1 MLGKILQKVEPM
13 ILSAG
18 EALIDMLPRT
28 SPAGEPCFAPYAG
41 GAVMNTA
48 IALARLGSPSSF
60 LTGLSSD
67 LMGDVLRDTLQ
78 ASGVNLDHAVR
89 SDRPTTL
96 AFVKLTNGHAKYVFY
111 DENTAGRMMTI
122 AEMPALPD
130 TIKAYFTGGI
140 WLAVEPCGTTLEAL
154 MTREASSRVTMID
167 PNVRPGF
174 VQDRAAYTARIDR
187 MIGLS
192 DIVKLSDEDSEW
204 LYGKT
209 DPSAILA
216 KGAKV
221 VLVTEGSKGA
231 TAYTA
236 RGAVQVAA
244 PKITVADTVGAGDTF
259 NAGFLASLDQSGLL
273 SKAQVADLSDDALR
287 TALSLGTRA
296 AAITCSR
303 PGANPPWANEL

>member
-1 MLGKILQKVEPM
+1 M
-13 ILSAG
+13 ILSCG

-48 IALARLGSPSSF
+48 IALARLGSASSF

-67 LMGDVLRDTLQ
+67 LMGDVLRDTLK
-78 ASGVNLDHAVR
+78 ASNVNLDHAVL

-96 AFVKLTNGHAKYVFY
+96 AFVKLTNGHASYFFY
-111 DENTAGRMMTI
+111 DENTAGRMMTP
-122 AEMPALPD
+122 ADMPVLPAS
-130 TIKAYFTGGI
+130 IKAYFTGGI
-140 WLAVEPCGTTLEAL
+140 WLAVEPCGTALEAL
-154 MTREASSRVTMID
+154 MEREAGARVTMID
-167 PNVRPGF
+167 PNVRPSF
-174 VQDRAAYTARIDR
+174 VRDRAAYTARVDR
-187 MIGLS
+187 MIGLA
-192 DIVKLSDEDSEW
+192 DIVKLSDEDAEW
-204 LYGKT
+204 LYGTT
-209 DPSAILA
+209 DPQAVLA

-259 NAGFLASLDQSGLL
+259 NAGFLASLDRDGLL
-273 SKAQVADLSDDALR
+273 SKAQVAGLSDEALQA
-287 TALSLGTRA
+287 ALSLGTRA

-303 PGANPPWANEL
+303 PGANPPWAHEL

>member
-1 MLGKILQKVEPM
+1 MLGKILRKDKSM

-28 SPAGEPCFAPYAG
+28 SPDGEACFAPYAG

-48 IALARLGSPSSF
+48 IALSRLGAPSAF
-60 LTGLSSD
+60 LTGLSND
-67 LMGDVLRDTLQ
+67 LMGDVLRETLM
-78 ASGVNLDHAVR
+78 ASNVNLDHAIR

-96 AFVKLTNGHAKYVFY
+96 AFVKLTNGHASYFFY

-122 AEMPALPD
+122 AEMPVLPD

-154 MTREASSRVTMID
+154 LTREAAGRVTMID
-167 PNVRPGF
+167 PNVRPTF
-174 VQDRAAYTARIDR
+174 VQDRTAYTARIDR

-209 DPSAILA
+209 DPQAILG

-236 RGAVQVAA
+236 RGSVQVAA

-259 NAGFLASLDQSGLL
+259 NAGFLASLDRDGLL
-273 SKAQVADLSDDALR
+273 TKAQVANLSYDALHA
-287 TALSLGTRA
+287 ALSLGTRA

>member
-1 MLGKILQKVEPM
+1 M
-13 ILSAG
+13 ILSVG

-28 SPAGEPCFAPYAG
+28 SPAGEACFAPYAG

-48 IALARLGSPSSF
+48 IALARLGSPSAF

-67 LMGDVLRDTLQ
+67 LMGDVLRDTLT
-78 ASGVNLDHAVR
+78 ASNVNLDHAVR
-89 SDRPTTL
+89 SNRPTTL
-96 AFVKLTNGHAKYVFY
+96 AFVKLTNGHASYFFY
-111 DENTAGRMMTI
+111 DENTAGRMMTM
-122 AEMPALPD
+122 ADMPALPN

-140 WLAVEPCGTTLEAL
+140 WLAVEPCGTSLEAL
-154 MTREASSRVTMID
+154 LTREASSRVTMID
-167 PNVRPGF
+167 PNVRPTF

-209 DPSAILA
+209 DPQAILA

-221 VLVTEGSKGA
+221 VLMTEGSKGA

-236 RGAVQVAA
+236 RGSVQVGA

-259 NAGFLASLDQSGLL
+259 NAGFLASLDQAGLL
-273 SKAQVADLSDDALR
+273 TKTAVASLSDDALR
-287 TALSLGTRA
+287 AALSLGTRA

-303 PGANPPWANEL
+303 PGANPPWAHEL

>member
-1 MLGKILQKVEPM
+1 M
-13 ILSAG
+13 ILSVG

-48 IALARLGSPSSF
+48 IALARLGSASSF

-67 LMGDVLRDTLQ
+67 LMGDVLRETLN
-78 ASGVNLDHAVR
+78 ASNVNLDHAVR

-96 AFVKLTNGHAKYVFY
+96 AFVKLDKGHATYVFY
-111 DENTAGRMMTI
+111 DENTAGRMMTLTQ
-122 AEMPALPD
+122 MPALPAS
-130 TIKAYFTGGI
+130 INAYFTGGI
-140 WLAVEPCGTTLEAL
+140 WLAVEPCGTALEAL
-154 MTREASSRVTMID
+154 LTREASARVTMID

-174 VQDRAAYTARIDR
+174 VRDRAAYTARIDR

-192 DIVKLSDEDSEW
+192 DIVKLSDEDSDW

-209 DPSAILA
+209 DPQAILA

-236 RGAVQVAA
+236 RGSVHVSA
-244 PKITVADTVGAGDTF
+244 PKVEVADTVGAGDTF
-259 NAGFLASLDQSGLL
+259 NAGFLASLDRDGLL
-273 SKAQVADLSDDALR
+273 SKAQVAGLSDDALR
-287 TALSLGTRA
+287 AALTLGTRA

-303 PGANPPWANEL
+303 PGANPPWAHEL

>member
-1 MLGKILQKVEPM
+1 M
-13 ILSAG
+13 ILSVG

-28 SPAGEPCFAPYAG
+28 SPAGEPCFAPFAG

-48 IALARLGSPSSF
+48 IALGRLGSASAF
-60 LTGLSSD
+60 LTGLSTD
-67 LMGDVLRDTLQ
+67 LMGDILRDTLQ
-78 ASGVNLDHAVR
+78 ASNVNLDHAVQ

-96 AFVKLTNGHAKYVFY
+96 AFVKLTNGHASYFFY
-111 DENTAGRMMTI
+111 DENTAGRMMTS
-122 AEMPALPD
+122 ADMPALPD

-140 WLAVEPCGTTLEAL
+140 WLAVEPCGTALEAL
-154 MTREASSRVTMID
+154 LAREAGTRVTMID
-167 PNVRPGF
+167 PNVRPTF
-174 VQDRAAYTARIDR
+174 VRDRSAYTARIDR

-192 DIVKLSDEDSEW
+192 DIVKLSDEDSDW

-209 DPSAILA
+209 DPQAILA

-236 RGAVQVAA
+236 RGSVHVSA

-259 NAGFLASLDQSGLL
+259 NAGFLASLDRDGLL
-273 SKAQVADLSDDALR
+273 SKAAVASLSDDALR
-287 TALSLGTRA
+287 AALSLGTRA

-303 PGANPPWANEL
+303 PGANPPWAHEL

>member
-1 MLGKILQKVEPM
+1 M
-13 ILSAG
+13 ILSVG

-28 SPAGEPCFAPYAG
+28 SPAGEPCFAPFAG

-48 IALARLGSPSSF
+48 IALGRLGSASAF
-60 LTGLSSD
+60 LTGLSTD
-67 LMGDVLRDTLQ
+67 LMGDILRDTLH
-78 ASGVNLDHAVR
+78 ASNVNLDHAVQ

-96 AFVKLTNGHAKYVFY
+96 AFVKLTNGHASYFFY
-111 DENTAGRMMTI
+111 DENTAGRMMTS
-122 AEMPALPD
+122 ADMPALPD

-140 WLAVEPCGTTLEAL
+140 WLAVEPCGTALEAL
-154 MTREASSRVTMID
+154 LAREAGTRVTMID
-167 PNVRPGF
+167 PNVRPTF
-174 VQDRAAYTARIDR
+174 VRDRSAYTARIDR

-209 DPSAILA
+209 DPQAILA

-221 VLVTEGSKGA
+221 VLVTEGAKGA

-236 RGAVQVAA
+236 RGSVHVSA

-259 NAGFLASLDQSGLL
+259 NAGFLASLDRDGLL
-273 SKAQVADLSDDALR
+273 SKAAVASLSDDALR
-287 TALSLGTRA
+287 AALSLGTRA

-303 PGANPPWANEL
+303 PGANPPWAHEL

>member
-1 MLGKILQKVEPM
+1 M
-13 ILSAG
+13 ILSVG

-28 SPAGEPCFAPYAG
+28 SPAGEPCFAPFAG

-48 IALARLGSPSSF
+48 IALGRLGSASAF
-60 LTGLSSD
+60 LTGLSTD

-78 ASGVNLDHAVR
+78 ASNVNLDHAVQ

-96 AFVKLTNGHAKYVFY
+96 AFVKLTNGHASYFFY
-111 DENTAGRMMTI
+111 DENTAGRMMTS
-122 AEMPALPD
+122 ADMPALPD

-140 WLAVEPCGTTLEAL
+140 WLAVEPCGTALEAL
-154 MTREASSRVTMID
+154 LTREAGTRVTMID
-167 PNVRPGF
+167 PNVRPTF
-174 VQDRAAYTARIDR
+174 VRDRTAYTARIDR

-192 DIVKLSDEDSEW
+192 DIVKLSDEDSDW

-209 DPSAILA
+209 DPQAILA
-216 KGAKV
+216 KSAKV
-221 VLVTEGSKGA
+221 VLVTEGAKGA

-236 RGAVQVAA
+236 RGSVHVSA
-244 PKITVADTVGAGDTF
+244 PKIEVADTVGAGDTF
-259 NAGFLASLDQSGLL
+259 NAGFLASLDRDGLL

-287 TALSLGTRA
+287 AALSLGTRA

-303 PGANPPWANEL
+303 PGANPPWAHEL

>member
-1 MLGKILQKVEPM
+1 MLWKTWSEDMSM
-13 ILSAG
+13 ILSVG

-28 SPAGEPCFAPYAG
+28 SSQGEASFAPYAG

-48 IALARLGSPSSF
+48 IALSRLGSASSF
-60 LTGLSSD
+60 LTGLSTD
-67 LMGDVLRDTLQ
+67 LMGDVLRQTLT
-78 ASGVNLDHAVR
+78 ASGVNLDHAVQ

-96 AFVKLTNGHAKYVFY
+96 AFVKLTNGHASYFFY
-111 DENTAGRMMTI
+111 DENTAGRMMTP
-122 AEMPALPD
+122 ADMPALPS

-140 WLAVEPCGTTLEAL
+140 WLAVEPCGTALEAL
-154 MTREASSRVTMID
+154 LLREAQTRVTMVD
-167 PNVRPGF
+167 PNVRPSF
-174 VQDRAAYTARIDR
+174 VRDRAAYTARIDR

-209 DPSAILA
+209 DPQVILD

-236 RGAVQVAA
+236 RGSVQVAA

-259 NAGFLASLDQSGLL
+259 NAGFLASLDRDGLL
-273 SKAQVADLSDDALR
+273 SKLQVANLSDDALR
-287 TALSLGTRA
+287 SALSLGTRA

-303 PGANPPWANEL
+303 PGANPPWAHEL

>member
-1 MLGKILQKVEPM
+1 M
-13 ILSAG
+13 ILSVG

-28 SPAGEPCFAPYAG
+28 SPAGEPCFAPFAG

-48 IALARLGSPSSF
+48 IALGRLGSASAF
-60 LTGLSSD
+60 LTGLSTD

-78 ASGVNLDHAVR
+78 ASNVNLDHAVQ

-96 AFVKLTNGHAKYVFY
+96 AFVKLTNGHASYFFY
-111 DENTAGRMMTI
+111 DENTAGRMMTP
-122 AEMPALPD
+122 ADMPALPD

-140 WLAVEPCGTTLEAL
+140 WLAVEPCGTALEAL
-154 MTREASSRVTMID
+154 LAREAGTRVTMTD
-167 PNVRPGF
+167 PNVRPTF
-174 VQDRAAYTARIDR
+174 VRDRTAYTARIDR

-209 DPSAILA
+209 DPQAILA

-221 VLVTEGSKGA
+221 VLVTEGAKGA

-236 RGAVQVAA
+236 RGSVHVSA
-244 PKITVADTVGAGDTF
+244 PKIEVADTVGAGDTF
-259 NAGFLASLDQSGLL
+259 NAGFLASLDRDGLL
-273 SKAQVADLSDDALR
+273 SKAAVASLSDDALR
-287 TALSLGTRA
+287 AALSLGTRA

-303 PGANPPWANEL
+303 PGANPPWAHEL

>member
-1 MLGKILQKVEPM
+1 M
-13 ILSAG
+13 ILSVG

-28 SPAGEPCFAPYAG
+28 SPAGEPCFAPFAG

-48 IALARLGSPSSF
+48 IALGRLGSASAF
-60 LTGLSSD
+60 LTGLSTD
-67 LMGDVLRDTLQ
+67 LMGDILRDTLH
-78 ASGVNLDHAVR
+78 ASNVNLDHAVQ

-96 AFVKLTNGHAKYVFY
+96 AFVKLTNGHASYFFY
-111 DENTAGRMMTI
+111 DENTAGRMMTS
-122 AEMPALPD
+122 ADMPALPD

-140 WLAVEPCGTTLEAL
+140 WLAVEPCGTALEAL
-154 MTREASSRVTMID
+154 LAREAGTRVTMID
-167 PNVRPGF
+167 PNVRPSF
-174 VQDRAAYTARIDR
+174 VRDRSAYTARIDR

-209 DPSAILA
+209 DPQAILA

-236 RGAVQVAA
+236 RGSVHVSA

-259 NAGFLASLDQSGLL
+259 NAGFLASLDRDGLL
-273 SKAQVADLSDDALR
+273 SKAAVASLSDDALR
-287 TALSLGTRA
+287 AALSLGTRA

-303 PGANPPWANEL
+303 PGANPPWANER